1 MFKYPIN
8 AIYFIFPTACLA
20 LLILGYAKKKR
31 ILKLLNIHI
40 LSGRSYAKIGL
51 IALSAALITF
61 SLLGPQS
68 FKDFQKIDRKGL
80 DIYVLADTSKSMMAE
95 DIKPNRIS
103 RAKKTIEDLIDNLN
117 GDRIGFIPYAS
128 GAYVQMPLTDDYQL
142 AKMFL
147 KVIDTDM
154 IGGGGT
160 NAGAAIRLA
169 ENSFDRTSSA
179 DRVVIILTDGEEHDT
194 DTLEVLHALKDKNL
208 KVFTI
213 GIGTEKGGLIPVF
226 DDNGSQIADYKKDDK
241 GQFVVSRLNTDM
253 LRKIAEKGGGA
264 FLQATPSGS
273 EISQLQRYISTLKR
287 GVLKTEKM
295 KRYVQHYQYYL
306 GVGILLF
313 ILAYFIPERRKLA

>member
-1 MFKYPIN
+1 MFKCPIN
-8 AIYFIFPTACLA
+8 AIYFIFPAACLA

-31 ILKLLNIHI
+31 ILKLLNMSI
-40 LSGRSYAKIGL
+40 LSSRSYIKMAL
-51 IALSAALITF
+51 IALSVSLITF
-61 SLLGPQS
+61 SLLGPQR
-68 FKDFQKIDRKGL
+68 FKDFQSIDRKGL
-80 DIYVLADTSKSMMAE
+80 DIYILADTSKSMMAE

-103 RAKKTIEDLIDNLN
+103 RAKKTIEDLIDQLN

-160 NAGAAIRLA
+160 DAGAAIRLA
-169 ENSFDRTSSA
+169 ENSFDSTSSA

-194 DTLEVLHALKDKNL
+194 DTLEVLRTLKDKNI

-213 GIGTEKGGLIPVF
+213 GIGTEKGGLIPVL
-226 DDNGSQIADYKKDDK
+226 DGAGSQITDYKKDDK
-241 GQFVVSRLNTDM
+241 GQFVVSRLDTDM
-253 LRKIAEKGGGA
+253 LRKIAGKGGGA

-287 GVLKTEKM
+287 GVLKTEKI
-295 KRYVQHYQYYL
+295 KRYVQHYQFYL
-306 GVGILLF
+306 GMGILLF